1 MEERPDKAVG
11 GLLIAI
17 VSFPVVLMLVLMVAM
32 HGWTYSV
39 LYILFLALVLGT
51 LMLVFVAFVRLGTS
65 LGEWPFFVL
74 ATLAVPGSFGLIV
87 LLRRWELNESW
98 WSGLFA
104 MIVGLGPLLTWF
116 VAVWRLGADAPPMR
130 QEGRETYRIAIGWR
144 IFAWVCGIGFAG
156 APLGAWLQQG
166 GGWTLAWA
174 VAWVVVGSL
183 FVACLHRK
191 RVVVDGD
198 MLRVRTCLYGWRS
211 QPLANLRRIVPP
223 AEQDRQTGSG
233 TLRFAGG
240 GELPIPAILAGR
252 EALLAELRRHLPED
266 PLDA

>member
-17 VSFPVVLMLVLMVAM
+17 VSFPVVLLLVLMVAM
-32 HGWTYSV
+32 HGWTCSV
-39 LYILFLALVLGT
+39 LYILFLALFLGT

-74 ATLAVPGSFGLIV
+74 ATLGVPGSLALLG
-87 LLRRWELNESW
+87 LLRRWEMNEGW
-98 WSGLFA
+98 WAKPLA
-104 MIVGLGPLLTWF
+104 ITIMAVPLLSWF
-116 VAVWRLGADAPPMR
+116 VAVQRLGADAPPAR
-130 QEGRETYRIAIGWR
+130 RDGRDIYRIAIGWR
-144 IFAWVCGIGFAG
+144 IFAWVGGIGFAG
-156 APLGAWLQQG
+156 MPLAAWLQDG
-166 GGWTLAWA
+166 GASIAFAL
-174 VAWVVVGSL
+174 AWVVVGSL

-198 MLRVRTCLYGWRS
+198 VLRVRTCLHGWRS

-223 AEQDRQTGSG
+223 AEQDRQTGTW

-240 GELPIPAILAGR
+240 GELPVPAALAGR
-252 EALLAELRRHLPED
+252 ERLLAELRRHLPED
-266 PLDA
+266 DVNA